1 MTQSIIRGFAYIV
14 CGGKPIAISN
24 KTFITLGKARILN
37 VPLSVWI
44 MIIAIVIFGFILAKT
59 KFGRSIYA
67 IGGNKDAARLAGLNP
82 ERIVLI
88 CYVMMGVLCAL
99 GGVVFAARMNSGQ
112 PAACVNLEFD
122 AITAV
127 ILGGVSFAGGVGTM
141 GGPVLGIILIQAFNM
156 GLTMVNVP
164 SFWQYVARGGLLLFA
179 LTSDYI
185 RKRNRDKALL
195 AASMKNS

>member
-1 MTQSIIRGFAYIV
+1 
-14 CGGKPIAISN
+14 
-24 KTFITLGKARILN
+24 
-37 VPLSVWI
+37 

-127 ILGGVSFAGGVGTM
+127 ILAACH
-141 GGPVLGIILIQAFNM
+141 L
-156 GLTMVNVP
+156 
-164 SFWQYVARGGLLLFA
+164 R
-179 LTSDYI
+179 
-185 RKRNRDKALL
+185 
-195 AASMKNS
+195 AASEPWAGRCLVSS